1 MSIFKS
7 FAISASGLTAQR
19 LRMDIISNNIANA
32 QTTKTA
38 VGGPYRRQVPVF
50 VAMGENGRFSSLL
63 AKRMGLNTNKGVK
76 AAAIKEDPNPPRL
89 VYEPNHPDADERGY
103 VAYPNIDLIKE
114 MVDMIGATRAY
125 QANITAIDS
134 AKIMAA
140 KALEI
145 GR

>member
-1 MSIFKS
+1 MSLFKS

-38 VGGPYRRQVPVF
+38 QGGPYKRQAPVF
-50 VAMGENGRFSSLL
+50 TPMGGNKHFSVFL
-63 AKRMGLNTNKGVK
+63 ANRMGKDNVSGVK
-76 AAAIKEDPNPPRL
+76 VAAIKEDSTPPRL
-89 VYEPNHPDADERGY
+89 VYDPNHPDADERGY
-103 VAYPNIDLIKE
+103 VAYPNVDIVKE

-125 QANITAIDS
+125 QANITAINS
-134 AKIMAA
+134 AKTMAA

-145 GR
+145 SR